1 MITLDEIRERYL
13 DFFKKRGHTVYPSD
27 SLVPPNDPSL
37 LFTGAGMNQF
47 KDMFLGRG
55 TLPFKRATTSQKC
68 LRTGDLEA
76 VGRTSRHHTFFEML
90 GNFSFGDYFKREAIT
105 WAWEFATKE
114 MGISPERLFI
124 SVYKDDP
131 EAYKIWNEEI
141 GIPAGRLSR
150 LGEGDN
156 FWPANA
162 PSQGPNGPCG
172 PCSEIYYDYGPQYGC
187 GSPDCSITCGCNRYV
202 EIWNLVFTQFD
213 RQDGGVLQPLP
224 QKNIDTGAGLERWA
238 SVLQGV
244 HSNFETDVFMAII
257 GAESHLLGLTYSPGT
272 EQSSRMRRIAD
283 HVRALTFC
291 IADNALPGNTGRNYV
306 VRRILRTAL
315 RDGVQLGHNRTFLHR
330 LVPAVV
336 AVMKK
341 GYPYLLERQ
350 KTVEQVIKAE
360 EEKFLDTL
368 EKGNELITEEIAKLR
383 KGGKDTMPGEMAFK
397 LYDTFGFPIEMT
409 EQILRDQKLKLDR
422 KRFEE
427 IMEGRSEGNR
437 KSGEIIESGPFAD
450 FKFGKQP
457 KTEFL
462 GYQIPVA
469 ELGKPQ
475 DASVKAIFK
484 IKDRTK
490 FDKSRKSITDFTT
503 MLNKD
508 SDSVDSAAEGAT
520 VAVVLDRT
528 PLYGEGGGQAGD
540 AGTITGEATVA
551 VDDCR
556 KPDDYYMHFGKVTK
570 GTLKVGAKVKVAVDA
585 ERRLNI
591 MRNHT
596 GTHLLQAALRAVLGN
611 HVTQAGSVVEAD
623 RLRFDFSHYQAMTP
637 EEIRKVEDWVNN
649 VVFTDQPVTKLEMT
663 KDEATASGAIA
674 FFGEKYGDR
683 VRVVTV
689 GPKLSVEF
697 CGGTHLE
704 HASTIGA
711 LRITSESSIGSG
723 IRRIEAV
730 TGPRVVELGR
740 SQEALLGELSKLLKS
755 PAQDVPKKV
764 QKLLDEV
771 QKLKSTG
778 GLPKGGDLAEWGGA
792 GDFTLE
798 TKLGPI
804 VAEVKVKKTADSE
817 ELRGASDQFLSKNK
831 KVNVLLLVSQDG
843 AFVLRTRPAEK
854 GPVDANKITA
864 ELKKQHKARGGGKPD
879 FVQGTFPQELA
890 QTLDPQSLETLVKK
904 VLQDVAW

>member
-13 DFFKKRGHTVYPSD
+13 DFFKKKGHTVYPSD

-55 TLPFKRATTSQKC
+55 TLPFKKATTSQKC

-90 GNFSFGDYFKREAIT
+90 GNFSFGDYFKREAIH
-105 WAWEFATKE
+105 WAWEFTTKE
-114 MGISPERLFI
+114 MGISPDRMTI

-141 GIPAGRLSR
+141 GIPTGRLAK

-172 PCSEIYYDYGPQYGC
+172 PCSELYYDYGPKYGC

-257 GAESHLLGLTYSPGT
+257 GAEAQILNLTYSPGT

-315 RDGVQLGHNRTFLHR
+315 RDGVQLGHDKAFLHR

-336 AVMKK
+336 AVMKR
-341 GYPYLLERQ
+341 GYPYLVERQ
-350 KTVEQVIKAE
+350 KTVEQVIKVE

-368 EKGNELITEEIAKLR
+368 EKGNQLITEAIGRLR
-383 KGGKDTMPGEMAFK
+383 KDNKDTLSAEEAFL

-409 EQILRDQKLKLDR
+409 EQILRDHKFKLDR
-422 KRFEE
+422 KGFEKLIE
-427 IMEGRSEGNR
+427 NRSEGNR
-437 KSGEIIESGPFAD
+437 TSVEIFEKGPFSTIKEQKIA
-450 FKFGKQP
+450 P
-457 KTEFL
+457 TEFL
-462 GYQIPVA
+462 GYGVPVA
-469 ELGKPQ
+469 ELSKPH
-475 DASVKAIFK
+475 DASVLK
-484 IKDRTK
+484 IIKIGDRRKYDESKKD
-490 FDKSRKSITDFTT
+490 ITAFTSL
-503 MLNKD
+503 LNAKT
-508 SDSVDSAAEGAT
+508 SSLVDSAAQGDD

-540 AGTITGEATVA
+540 GGTISGDATVA
-551 VDDCR
+551 IEDCR
-556 KPDDYYMHFGKVTK
+556 KPDGYFVHFGKVTK

-585 ERRLNI
+585 VRRLNI
-591 MRNHT
+591 MRN
-596 GTHLLQAALRAVLGN
+596 
-611 HVTQAGSVVEAD
+611 
-623 RLRFDFSHYQAMTP
+623 
-637 EEIRKVEDWVNN
+637 
-649 VVFTDQPVTKLEMT
+649 
-663 KDEATASGAIA
+663 
-674 FFGEKYGDR
+674 
-683 VRVVTV
+683 
-689 GPKLSVEF
+689 
-697 CGGTHLE
+697 
-704 HASTIGA
+704 
-711 LRITSESSIGSG
+711 
-723 IRRIEAV
+723 
-730 TGPRVVELGR
+730 
-740 SQEALLGELSKLLKS
+740 
-755 PAQDVPKKV
+755 
-764 QKLLDEV
+764 
-771 QKLKSTG
+771 
-778 GLPKGGDLAEWGGA
+778 
-792 GDFTLE
+792 
-798 TKLGPI
+798 
-804 VAEVKVKKTADSE
+804 
-817 ELRGASDQFLSKNK
+817 
-831 KVNVLLLVSQDG
+831 
-843 AFVLRTRPAEK
+843 
-854 GPVDANKITA
+854 
-864 ELKKQHKARGGGKPD
+864 
-879 FVQGTFPQELA
+879 
-890 QTLDPQSLETLVKK
+890 
-904 VLQDVAW
+904 

>member
-37 LFTGAGMNQF
+37 LFTGSGMNQF

-55 TLPFKRATTSQKC
+55 SLPFKRATTSQKC

-90 GNFSFGDYFKREAIT
+90 GNFSFGDYFKREAIH

-114 MGISPERLFI
+114 MGIAPDRLTI

-141 GIPAGRLSR
+141 GIPGARLAR

-172 PCSEIYYDYGPQYGC
+172 PCSEIYFDYGPKYGC

-213 RQDGGVLQPLP
+213 RREGGILQPLP

-244 HSNFETDVFMAII
+244 HSNFETDVFLAII
-257 GAESHLLGLTYSPGT
+257 GAESQILGLTYSPGT

-315 RDGVQLGHNRTFLHR
+315 RDGVQLGHPQAFLHR

-350 KTVEQVIKAE
+350 KTVETVIKKE

-368 EKGNELITEEIAKLR
+368 EKGNELIAEAIARLR
-383 KGGKDTMPGEMAFK
+383 RDNKDTLSGDEAFK

-409 EQILRDQKLKLDR
+409 EQILRDQKMKLDR
-422 KRFEE
+422 QRFEQ
-427 IMEGRSEGNR
+427 IIEGRSEGDR
-437 KSGEIIESGPFAD
+437 TAVDIFEKGPFSTI
-450 FKFGKQP
+450 KEQKIP
-457 KTEFL
+457 TTEFL
-462 GYQIPVA
+462 GYGVPVS
-469 ELGKPQ
+469 EISKPQ
-475 DASVKAIFK
+475 Q
-484 IKDRTK
+484 
-490 FDKSRKSITDFTT
+490 
-503 MLNKD
+503 
-508 SDSVDSAAEGAT
+508 AT
-520 VAVVLDRT
+520 VLRIIRIGDRKKYDESKKDITAFTSLLNARTSTLVESATQGNEVAVLLDRT

-540 AGTITGEATVA
+540 AGTVSGEASVA
-551 VDDCR
+551 IEDCR
-556 KPDDYYMHFGKVTK
+556 KPDGYFFHLGRVTQ
-570 GTLKVGAKVKVAVDA
+570 GTLKVGATVKVAVDS

-596 GTHLLQAALRAVLGN
+596 GTHLLQAALRAVLGG
-611 HVTQAGSVVEAD
+611 HVQQAG
-623 RLRFDFSHYQAMTP
+623 
-637 EEIRKVEDWVNN
+637 
-649 VVFTDQPVTKLEMT
+649 
-663 KDEATASGAIA
+663 
-674 FFGEKYGDR
+674 
-683 VRVVTV
+683 
-689 GPKLSVEF
+689 
-697 CGGTHLE
+697 
-704 HASTIGA
+704 
-711 LRITSESSIGSG
+711 
-723 IRRIEAV
+723 
-730 TGPRVVELGR
+730 
-740 SQEALLGELSKLLKS
+740 
-755 PAQDVPKKV
+755 
-764 QKLLDEV
+764 
-771 QKLKSTG
+771 
-778 GLPKGGDLAEWGGA
+778 
-792 GDFTLE
+792 
-798 TKLGPI
+798 
-804 VAEVKVKKTADSE
+804 
-817 ELRGASDQFLSKNK
+817 
-831 KVNVLLLVSQDG
+831 
-843 AFVLRTRPAEK
+843 
-854 GPVDANKITA
+854 
-864 ELKKQHKARGGGKPD
+864 
-879 FVQGTFPQELA
+879 
-890 QTLDPQSLETLVKK
+890 
-904 VLQDVAW
+904 